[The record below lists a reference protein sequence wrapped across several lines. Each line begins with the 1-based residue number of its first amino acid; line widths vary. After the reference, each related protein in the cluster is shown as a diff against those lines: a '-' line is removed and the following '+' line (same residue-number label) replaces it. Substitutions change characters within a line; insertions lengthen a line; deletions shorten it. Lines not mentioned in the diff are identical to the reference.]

1 MATKP
6 QSARELLEAGKIEQG
21 PEQLSDD
28 EMAKFCQ
35 DGGAITLLHVDAHEN
50 EEFGLVW
57 ELRFDWGQKREGL
70 YSLWAHERR
79 DTLLSGLMQAL
90 QDGPITGLR
99 FRNEGSGK
107 KPFILVDI
115 A

>member
-1 MATKP
+1 MVTKP
-6 QSARELLEAGKIEQG
+6 QSARELLAAGKIDQG

-28 EMAKFCQ
+28 EMVKFCQ
-35 DGGAITLLHVDAHEN
+35 DGGKITMLEIKPHEN
-50 EEFGLVW
+50 EEFGIVW
-57 ELRFDWGQKREGL
+57 ELRFDWGKKREGL

-79 DTLLSGLMQAL
+79 DTLLSGIMQAL
-90 QDGPITGLR
+90 QDGPVGDLR

-107 KPFILVDI
+107 KPFILLDI